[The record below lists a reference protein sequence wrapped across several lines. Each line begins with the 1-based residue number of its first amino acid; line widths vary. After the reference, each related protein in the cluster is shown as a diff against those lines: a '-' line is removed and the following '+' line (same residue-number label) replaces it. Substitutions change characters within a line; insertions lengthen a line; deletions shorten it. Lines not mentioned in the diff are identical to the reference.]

1 MIFTKD
7 FSKKKLEKKQKY
19 IKWLFW
25 VLKSHDADIKDLDGC
40 GNPGHDKVI

>member
-1 MIFTKD
+1 MHH
-7 FSKKKLEKKQKY
+7 SKKKKY

-25 VLKSHDADIKDLDGC
+25 VVKRLKSHDADIKDLHGC